1 MERVWNDSVKQS
13 FRSLHK
19 FGSREAALSPDR
31 EFPYPAF
38 AFSPGRCIFTA
49 KSRNYVCPDTEYCLN
64 RGLFVKL
71 CRMFQRAL
79 LPCAIACGIFA
90 IWGDAGK
97 ARGQDRAPVYY
108 PADIKYGAQIFASQ
122 CTACH
127 GENGDLIPGV
137 NFRAGQFK
145 RVISD
150 NDLRMT
156 ITNGVPGTAMQP
168 FNFGASELTGIVS
181 YLRNMSSFDTRN
193 LLSGDKARGQVLFQ
207 GAGKCATC
215 HALNG
220 KGPRVAPDLGDI
232 GSLRTADLLHRTL
245 LDPAG
250 AMLPVS
256 RSVHAVTRD
265 GKTINGRRLNEDT
278 YSVQLIDE
286 QEHLVSLTKSDLR
299 EYAVVKTTSMPSYK
313 DKLSDQELADLEAY
327 LLSLKGVK

>member
-1 MERVWNDSVKQS
+1 
-13 FRSLHK
+13 
-19 FGSREAALSPDR
+19 
-31 EFPYPAF
+31 
-38 AFSPGRCIFTA
+38 
-49 KSRNYVCPDTEYCLN
+49 
-64 RGLFVKL
+64 
-71 CRMFQRAL
+71 MFQGAL
-79 LPCAIACGIFA
+79 LPCAIACGIFT
-90 IWGDAGK
+90 IWGAAGN
-97 ARGQDRAPVYY
+97 AWGQDRAPVYY

-156 ITNGVPGTAMQP
+156 VTNGVPGTAMQP

-193 LLSGDKARGQVLFQ
+193 LLSGDKARGQALFQ
-207 GAGKCATC
+207 V
-215 HALNG
+215 NG

-286 QEHLVSLTKSDLR
+286 QEHLVSLMKSDLR

-327 LLSLKGVK
+327 LLSLKGMK